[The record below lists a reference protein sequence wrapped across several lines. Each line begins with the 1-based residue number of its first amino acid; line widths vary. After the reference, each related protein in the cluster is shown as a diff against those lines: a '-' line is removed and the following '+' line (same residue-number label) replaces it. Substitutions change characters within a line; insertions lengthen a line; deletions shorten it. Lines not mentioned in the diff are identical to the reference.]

1 MSCPWFHVP
10 VLPAV
15 GDLVSLARDEAKPAI
30 GVRRLGAGDRVT
42 LFDGAGGRADAALT
56 GDRDRDGGPVVRVES
71 TARMPRPA
79 PDNVVG
85 LAPPK
90 GDRWS
95 TALDMLGQLG
105 VGAVV
110 PLETDHGV
118 VDASAVNRP
127 RAARILLESC
137 KQRRGAWVPALGEAA
152 SAENF
157 VRACAAEGRVVLV
170 AEPGGAPLGGVRG
183 ARFAV
188 AIGPEGG
195 FSPRE
200 LDAMRSAGAQ
210 AVDLGEGI
218 LRVETAAVAAVA
230 ALRAV
235 AAG

>member
-15 GDLVSLARDEAKPAI
+15 GDLVSLDRDEAKHAI

-42 LFDGAGGRADAALT
+42 LFDGAGGRADAVLT

-71 TARMPRPA
+71 TARVARPA
-79 PDNVVG
+79 PDVVVG

-110 PLETDHGV
+110 PLDTDHGV
-118 VDASAVNRP
+118 VDAGAVNRP
-127 RAARILLESC
+127 RAARILLEAC
-137 KQRRGAWVPALGEAA
+137 KQCRGAWVPALGEPCD
-152 SAENF
+152 AEAF
-157 VRACAAEGRVVLV
+157 VRAAAADGRTVLV
-170 AEPGGAPLGGVRG
+170 AEPGGVPLGGIRG
-183 ARFAV
+183 GRLAI

-195 FSPRE
+195 FSVRE
-200 LDAMRSAGAQ
+200 LDAMRAAGAR

-230 ALRAV
+230 VLRAV

>member
-1 MSCPWFHVP
+1 MSCPWFHVSL
-10 VLPAV
+10 LPAP
-15 GDLVSLARDEAKPAI
+15 GDLVSLDRDEAKHAI

-42 LFDGAGGRADAALT
+42 LFDGVGGRADAVLT

-71 TARMPRPA
+71 TARVARPV
-79 PDNVVG
+79 PDVVVG
-85 LAPPK
+85 IAPPK

-105 VGAVV
+105 ASGVV

-118 VDASAVNRP
+118 VDAASVNRP

-137 KQRRGAWVPALGEAA
+137 KQRRGAWVPALGDAC
-152 SAENF
+152 SAEAF
-157 VRACAAEGRVVLV
+157 VRAAAAEGRVALV

-183 ARFAV
+183 VRLAV

-195 FSPRE
+195 FSSRE
-200 LDAMRSAGAQ
+200 LDAMRAAGAQ

-218 LRVETAAVAAVA
+218 LRVETAAVAAMA
-230 ALRAV
+230 AIRAV